1 MFDFTKIK
9 KQIAEVEAWLTKEFS
24 GIRTNRA
31 TPAFLD
37 GIKVDSYG
45 SLMSINQIAAISVED
60 ARSLRIAPWD
70 HSQGKTIEKAITAA
84 NLGVSVSA
92 DDKGVR
98 VTFPEL
104 SAERREQIIKLAKAK
119 LEDAR
124 KSLRANRDE
133 VVRELQGKEKEGGLG
148 KDDIFRL
155 KGDVQKLVDAG
166 NKKLEEMLGKK
177 EQEISS

>member
-1 MFDFTKIK
+1 
-9 KQIAEVEAWLTKEFS
+9 
-24 GIRTNRA
+24 
-31 TPAFLD
+31 
-37 GIKVDSYG
+37 
-45 SLMSINQIAAISVED
+45 MSINQIAAISVED